1 MREAIGAIL
10 PLAVGV
16 ALSPVPIIAV
26 VLMLATPGGRTNG
39 LAFLGGWI
47 LGLAVVGTIVLFASS
62 GAGANDQGQPA
73 SWVGWL
79 ELVLG
84 LLLLLVA
91 LRTWRGRPRGDA
103 PPALPSWMKT
113 IDRFTTGRSL
123 AMGVALSGINPKNL
137 LMAVAAGAAIAQ
149 TGIPAGQQA
158 VAYAVFVVI
167 GTLGPGAPVGIY
179 FAMGDRSR
187 EILSGLRDWMGRHN
201 AAIMSVLLLVIGA
214 KLIGDGVATV

>member
-47 LGLAVVGTIVLFASS
+47 VGLAVVGTIVLLAAS
-62 GAGANDQGQPA
+62 GAGATDQGQPA

-79 ELVLG
+79 KMVLG
-84 LLLLLVA
+84 LLLLFVA
-91 LRTWRGRPRGDA
+91 FRTWRGRPRGDA
-103 PPALPSWMKT
+103 QPALPSWMKT
-113 IDRFTTGRSL
+113 IDTFTTGRSL
-123 AMGVALSGINPKNL
+123 AMGAALSGINPKNL
-137 LMAVAAGAAIAQ
+137 LLAAAAGAAIAQ

-158 VAYAVFVVI
+158 VALAVFVVI

-179 FAMGDRSR
+179 FAMGERSR
-187 EILSGLRDWMGRHN
+187 EILTGLRDWMARHN
-201 AAIMSVLLLVIGA
+201 AAIMTVLLLVIGV
-214 KLIGDGVATV
+214 KLLGDGIATV

>member
-47 LGLAVVGTIVLFASS
+47 VGLAVVGTIVLLASS
-62 GAGANDQGQPA
+62 SAGATDQGQPA
-73 SWVGWL
+73 SWVGWTK
-79 ELVLG
+79 LVLG
-84 LLLLLVA
+84 LLLLVVA
-91 LRTWRGRPRGDA
+91 FHTWRGRPRGDA
-103 PPALPSWMKT
+103 QPALPSWMKT
-113 IDRFTTGRSL
+113 IDKFTTGRSL

-137 LMAVAAGAAIAQ
+137 LLSVAAGAAIAQ

-158 VAYAVFVVI
+158 VAFAVFVVI
-167 GTLGPGAPVGIY
+167 GTLGLAVPVGIY
-179 FAMGDRSR
+179 FAMGERSR
-187 EILSGLRDWMGRHN
+187 EILTGLRDWMGRHT
-201 AAIMSVLLLVIGA
+201 AAIMTVLLLVIGA
-214 KLIGDGVATV
+214 KLIGDGIATV

>member
-47 LGLAVVGTIVLFASS
+47 VGLAVVGTIVLLAAS
-62 GAGANDQGQPA
+62 GAGATDQGQPA

-79 ELVLG
+79 KLVLG
-84 LLLLLVA
+84 LLLLFVA
-91 LRTWRGRPRGDA
+91 FRTWRGRPRGDA
-103 PPALPSWMKT
+103 QPALPSWMKT
-113 IDRFTTGRSL
+113 IDTFTTGRSL
-123 AMGVALSGINPKNL
+123 AMGAALSGINPKNL
-137 LMAVAAGAAIAQ
+137 LLAAAAGAAIAQ

-158 VAYAVFVVI
+158 VALAVFVVI

-179 FAMGDRSR
+179 FAMGERSR
-187 EILSGLRDWMGRHN
+187 EILTGLRDWMARHN
-201 AAIMSVLLLVIGA
+201 AAIMTVLLLVIGV
-214 KLIGDGVATV
+214 KLLGDGIATV